1 MTVANHSKPKEY
13 RIMKQNAT
21 TALSAIEKLGKKVS
35 TMTQAELSRAVGVSR
50 ERIRQLVPRMKV
62 KPGRRVRAWHRSV
75 SRKTCNEMA
84 RLHDQGA
91 SLTAIGK
98 QFGVSDYHVREAI
111 RMVRTR
117 IDPAGRVQRLRR
129 LDNLTRLTAKGMTFE
144 QACEKLGFSA
154 LQRRRYRR
162 QLGLRWDGRKTVHG
176 RR

>member
-1 MTVANHSKPKEY
+1 
-13 RIMKQNAT
+13 MKKQPT
-21 TALSAIEKLGKKVS
+21 SALLAIEKLGKKVA

-84 RLHDQGA
+84 KLHDQGA
-91 SLTAIGK
+91 SLTGIGK
-98 QFGVSDYHVREAI
+98 KFGVSDYHVREAI
-111 RMVRTR
+111 RLVRNK

-129 LDNLTRLTAKGMTFE
+129 LDALNKLTAKGMTFE
-144 QACEKLGFSA
+144 HACEKLGFSA

-176 RR
+176 RK